1 MFLKDKKINA
11 FTIKFYEQ
19 SYGLVTMKLLHK
31 NGEKLHDSHVSN
43 PLQS

>member
-1 MFLKDKKINA
+1 MRETINA
-11 FTIKFYEQ
+11 LIIKFEEQ
-19 SYGLVTMKLLHK
+19 RYRLATRKLLHK